1 MLAREEWM
9 VTVQQRL
16 VLGVGWRTG
25 LVRVHTSVPQSHV
38 RLERQLPTSMN
49 VHTVHAMSRCH
60 LVWGRLHSAVC
71 ATPLQHAWRDVSV
84 HGAAAQ
90 HAWRSMHAACCE

>member
-49 VHTVHAMSRCH
+49 VHTVDAMSRCH
-60 LVWGRLHSAVC
+60 LAWGGCTLWC
-71 ATPLQHAWRDVSV
+71 AQPRCSM
-84 HGAAAQ
+84 HGA
-90 HAWRSMHAACCE
+90 M